1 LYHTFASSFGTFSAP
16 DRITQDGGGRGRR
29 GEIPLKRLEKELEK
43 AEPHRDVAIWVGGSN
58 TKEPTFVPKI
68 NSPTGSINL
77 GNSQ

>member
-1 LYHTFASSFGTFSAP
+1 MYHTFASSFGTFSAP

-43 AEPHRDVAIWVGGSN
+43 AEPHRDVAAWLSGSN
-58 TKEPTFVPKI
+58 TRAPTIVPKI

-77 GNSQ
+77 AYSQ